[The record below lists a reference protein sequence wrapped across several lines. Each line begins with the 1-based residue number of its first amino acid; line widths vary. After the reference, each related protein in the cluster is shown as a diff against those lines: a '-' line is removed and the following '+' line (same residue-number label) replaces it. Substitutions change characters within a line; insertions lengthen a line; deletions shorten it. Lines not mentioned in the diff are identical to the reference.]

1 MAKRKSRELNAMTA
15 TISVCFGGRARRP
28 SKVRRLVA
36 AAAGQVARW
45 ARRHCF
51 SLPKR
56 QRAPASA
63 VIEQL
68 DAHGGNDRDCWSGL
82 PEDVL
87 LTAMA
92 MMEVTDIV
100 RAGAVCSS
108 WRSAYAEFRHL
119 GLLAKPNPPPCLMH
133 GTADGAA
140 AIYSLSTGATFPC
153 GGGGNGF
160 VTGGSAHGWV
170 FAADVATANPC
181 LLNPLTGARAALPAV
196 ATLARV
202 KSTFFD
208 DDGTAV
214 YDVDHAFGDA
224 APDMQLVT
232 ARTVR
237 NWMFRHVAISAADIV
252 LLVHMPHGEAS
263 YARPGDERW
272 TSLSSH
278 LEPDAIAVVHNDDDG
293 LFYVL
298 CEGGGILFAVVVD
311 GPAAPTAWP
320 MSYLLTTFERR
331 HTHYLVLRG
340 GELLLVT
347 RQLRLTRPREGEK
360 VVSTTGICIE
370 KVGLGRSKLV
380 TLDGIGQDYAL
391 FLGYGSPIC
400 LPVKEYPML
409 RRNCAYL
416 ADDSEQHFPPITRRD
431 VGIWDFESKSMSR
444 FEDLHP
450 WLDNQPPIW
459 ITPSLY

>member
-1 MAKRKSRELNAMTA
+1 MAA
-15 TISVCFGGRARRP
+15 TISVCFGRRTRPP
-28 SKVRRLVA
+28 SKGRRLVA

-63 VIEQL
+63 VTEQL
-68 DAHGGNDRDCWSGL
+68 DSHGDNDRDCWSGL
-82 PEDVL
+82 PEDL
-87 LTAMA
+87 LLKAMA
-92 MMEVTDIV
+92 LMEVTDV
-100 RAGAVCSS
+100 VCAGAVCSS
-108 WRSAYAEFRHL
+108 WRSAYAEFRRL
-119 GLLAKPNPPPCLMH
+119 RLPAKPNPPPCLMH
-133 GTADGAA
+133 ANASKDYKLNNADGAA
-140 AIYSLSTGATFPC
+140 TIYSPSTGATFPC

-170 FAADVATANPC
+170 FVADVATANPC
-181 LLNPLTGARAALPAV
+181 LLNPLTGAQAALPAV

-202 KSTFFD
+202 KGTFFD

-224 APDMQLVT
+224 TPDMQLVM
-232 ARTVR
+232 ARTVG
-237 NWMFRHVAISAADIV
+237 NWMFRHVAISAAGVVV
-252 LLVHMPHGEAS
+252 LAHMPHGEAS
-263 YARPGDERW
+263 YVRPGDERW
-272 TSLSSH
+272 TSLSSQ

-320 MSYLLTTFERR
+320 MSYL

-370 KVGLGRSKLV
+370 KVGLGRTKLV
-380 TLDGIGQDYAL
+380 TQAGIGEDYAL

-416 ADDSEQHFPPITRRD
+416 ADDSEQHFPLITRGD